1 MKKLFSCSKDTPEHE
16 TKASEH
22 ETKASEHETKASEHE
37 TKASEALPK
46 KKSHI
51 KKKSYHE
58 GLAAISM
65 KEGNDSHSK
74 TVWGFVDKSNNFVIH
89 PQYRA
94 VTRFFQG
101 VAVVCNDRE
110 WTVID
115 RNGNPVSLEQS
126 PKKITVAFPTS
137 MHGILDDGVNFL
149 FDIESKEWWEPVD
162 TNYIFRELD
171 GYVDSIFG
179 LAYCSSQTKT
189 NEQEKDDTE
198 PYMLKDTMEFSEG
211 LAAIQGTSG
220 RWGFKDERGHIVVN
234 PIYLSVSQFYHG
246 ISLVFDGSSWKVIDK
261 TGKVLRGKYIGTSD
275 DEWENHVIEYE
286 QGRLEHVATEERDPD
301 RYYTDENFIFNTGEK
316 IWLKSGRLFC
326 DTDDFHKGYICIK

>member
-1 MKKLFSCSKDTPEHE
+1 MINFLKKLFSCSKDTPEHE
-16 TKASEH
+16 TKASE
-22 ETKASEHETKASEHE
+22 
-37 TKASEALPK
+37 ALP
-46 KKSHI
+46 

-89 PQYRA
+89 PQYKG

-101 VAVVCNDRE
+101 VAVVCNMDGE

-126 PKKITVAFPTS
+126 PKKITVAFPTFIY
-137 MHGILDDGVNFL
+137 GILKEYDGKNFL
-149 FDIESKEWWEPVD
+149 FDIESKKWWEPVD

-179 LAYCSSQTKT
+179 LAYCTSQTKT
-189 NEQEKDDTE
+189 NELEQDDTE
-198 PYMLKDTMEFSEG
+198 PYMLIDTMEFSEG

-220 RWGFKDERGHIVVN
+220 RWGFKDERGHIVVK

-246 ISLVFDGSSWKVIDK
+246 ISLVFDGSWNVIDK
-261 TGKVLRGKYIGTSD
+261 TGKVLRGKCIGNPD
-275 DEWENHVIEYE
+275 VEWEDHVIEYE

-301 RYYTDENFIFNTGEK
+301 RYYTDENFIFNTGK
-316 IWLKSGRLFC
+316 TIWLKSGRLSC
-326 DTDDFHKGYICIK
+326 DTDDYNRGYIRIKYKRD